1 MGVTMLALAR
11 FTLKGPYQAAAVVG
25 LLAVLSVFIP
35 PMVGS
40 NAFGLLVASL
50 CMLLSCT
57 LVGLIILT
65 QGSVSGLKAIGVSI
79 LGITLVAWA
88 LIDTPELGLWTGLV
102 QWLPIILLSQTLR
115 SSKSLSLTLLAGV
128 VLGALAI
135 AAQYLI
141 WGSIENEMITQTLQR
156 MSQAEQLDQLD
167 QKLVERNI
175 QLVRLFVLAMVAM
188 AYLIIVLVVLIARW
202 MQASLTD
209 SHGFRDEFRALSL
222 GKPAAAVALAL
233 MVVSFLTSQ
242 AWLLSLAF
250 LVVIA
255 FMFQGIA
262 VVHSKLGQRRQ
273 ARLLLGLF
281 YMLLLV
287 FPQVVALTAL
297 TGVIDNWLVFRK
309 IPVKPDDENEL

>member
-35 PMVGS
+35 PMVGA
-40 NAFGLLVASL
+40 NIFGLLVASL

-65 QGSVSGLKAIGVSI
+65 QGSVSGLKAIGVSM

-88 LIDTPELGLWTGLV
+88 LINAPELGLWTGLV

-115 SSKSLSLTLLAGV
+115 SSKSLALTILVGVLLGV
-128 VLGALAI
+128 VAI

-156 MSQAEQLDQLD
+156 MGQAEQLDRQ
-167 QKLVERNI
+167 LVERNT
-175 QLVRLFVLAMVAM
+175 QLVRLFVLALVAM
-188 AYLIIVLVVLIARW
+188 AYLVIVLIVLIARW
-202 MQASLTD
+202 MQASLAD
-209 SHGFRDEFRALSL
+209 SHGFRQEFYALRL
-222 GKPAAAVALAL
+222 GKPAAAVALVL
-233 MVVSFLTSQ
+233 MVLSFWPSQ

-262 VVHSKLGQRRQ
+262 VVHSKLGPRRQ
-273 ARLLLGLF
+273 ARLMLGLF
-281 YMLLLV
+281 YLLLLV
-287 FPQVVALTAL
+287 FPQVVALTAV

-309 IPVKPDDENEL
+309 KPVKSDDENKL